1 MYETKIIVKEIDEK
15 LINTLYRSL
24 LPEIMNPPSTKRS
37 IAEIYRESDVITI
50 IIRSKDLSS
59 HRAALNTY
67 LYLLN
72 AVLSSINFLKSFH
85 IDLDK

>member
-1 MYETKIIVKEIDEK
+1 VYETKIIVKEIDEK

-24 LPEIMNPPSTKRS
+24 LPEIMNPPNTKRS
-37 IAEIYRESDVITI
+37 IAEIYRESDDITI